1 MDLLIKHRLFEDM
14 SEEEF
19 YQLCIQNR
27 DLQFERNVDGNII
40 VMSPTSSLSGD
51 LNSEIDFQLRQ
62 WNKKTKL
69 GKCFDS
75 STGFT
80 LPNGAVRSPDASFIS
95 TARWN
100 ALSPEE
106 QKGFARICPDFIIE
120 LMSESD
126 TIQMITVKIEEYLAN
141 GCQLAWIV
149 DPVKQAVH
157 IFRKNGSRET
167 ITGFH
172 QSVSGE
178 NVLPGFELDL
188 RELLLP

>member
-1 MDLLIKHRLFEDM
+1 MELLIKYKLFESMGED
-14 SEEEF
+14 EF
-19 YQLCIQNR
+19 YQLCTQNR
-27 DLQFERNVDGNII
+27 DLQFERNSDGNIL
-40 VMSPTSSLSGD
+40 VMSPTSSYSGKF
-51 LNSEIDFQLRQ
+51 NNEISFQLTQ
-62 WNKKTKL
+62 WNKKSNGGL
-69 GKCFDS
+69 CFDS

-95 TARWN
+95 NDRWN
-100 ALSPEE
+100 ALAPEE

-141 GCQLAWIV
+141 GCQLAWII
-149 DPVKQAVH
+149 DPVKQSVH
-157 IFRKNGSRET
+157 IFRKDGSKET
-167 ITGFH
+167 VNGFH
-172 QSVSGE
+172 QSVPGE